1 MVEEVEMAAAAAA
14 VVSKIPHF
22 DPDAALTLMV
32 SMMQEVRRATKRNCV
47 TEFPFVRRK
56 NTITY

>member
-14 VVSKIPHF
+14 KIPHF

-32 SMMQEVRRATKRNCV
+32 SMMQEVRPATKRNCV
-47 TEFPFVRRK
+47 SEFPFVRRK

>member
-14 VVSKIPHF
+14 KTPHF

-32 SMMQEVRRATKRNCV
+32 SMMQGVTRATKRNCV

>member
-14 VVSKIPHF
+14 KIPHF

-32 SMMQEVRRATKRNCV
+32 SMMQEVTPATKRNCV